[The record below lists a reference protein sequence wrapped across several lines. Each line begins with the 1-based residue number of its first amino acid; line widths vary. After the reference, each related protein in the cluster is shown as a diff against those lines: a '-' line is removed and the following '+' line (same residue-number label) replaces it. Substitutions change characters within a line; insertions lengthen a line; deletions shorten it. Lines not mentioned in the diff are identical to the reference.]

1 MAVIVYIAAMTVVTS
16 IAAVSVMT
24 GMAVK
29 IDFIA
34 TAAPLISETAMA
46 VVAILL

>member
-1 MAVIVYIAAMTVVTS
+1 MTVIVYIAAMTVVTS

-34 TAAPLISETAMA
+34 APLISESAMS
-46 VVAILL
+46 VVAIL